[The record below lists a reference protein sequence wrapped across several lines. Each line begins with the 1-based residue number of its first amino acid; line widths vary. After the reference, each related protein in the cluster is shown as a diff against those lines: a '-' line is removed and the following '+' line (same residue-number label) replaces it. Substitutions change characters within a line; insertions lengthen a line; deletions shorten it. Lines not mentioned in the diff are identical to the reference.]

1 MELTITI
8 QNSKYTLSN
17 LKMGLWREIQ
27 KLKTAKINTRDNL
40 QKQVDQL
47 ECVIDNTA
55 FNLFADRIEI
65 SLAEAAI
72 NERKQKAE
80 IITKAFNNKFTVN
93 DLLAAI
99 EPEQIDMLFRAIDMI
114 IMDLLLQKGSEMPA
128 SKEETKTNFDA
139 MNEYQQ
145 VLHLYGL
152 LHRDYHWSREQ
163 IDEEEMEY
171 VFELFISQ
179 AKGNIEKEVP
189 IDMLL

>member
-8 QNSKYTLSN
+8 KNSKYTLRN

-47 ECVIDNTA
+47 EGVLDNTA

-80 IITKAFNNKFTVN
+80 IITKAFNNKFMID
-93 DLLAAI
+93 DLLAEI

-114 IMDLLLQKGSEMPA
+114 IMDLLLQKGSEMPP

-171 VFELFISQ
+171 VFDLFISQ

>member
-47 ECVIDNTA
+47 EGVLDNTA
-55 FNLFADRIEI
+55 FDLFADRIEI

-80 IITKAFNNKFTVN
+80 IITKAFNNKFMID
-93 DLLAAI
+93 DLLAEI

-114 IMDLLLQKGSEMPA
+114 IMDLLLQKGSEMPP

-163 IDEEEMEY
+163 IDAEDMEY
-171 VFELFISQ
+171 VFDLFISQ
-179 AKGNIEKEVP
+179 AKGNVEKEVP
-189 IDMLL
+189 IDLIL

>member
-8 QNSKYTLSN
+8 QNSKHTLSN

-47 ECVIDNTA
+47 EGVLDNTA

-80 IITKAFNNKFTVN
+80 IITKAFNNKFMID
-93 DLLAAI
+93 DLLAEI

-114 IMDLLLQKGSEMPA
+114 IMDLLLQKGSEMPP

-171 VFELFISQ
+171 VFDLFISQ
-179 AKGNIEKEVP
+179 AKGNVEKEVP

>member
-17 LKMGLWREIQ
+17 LKMGWWREIQ
-27 KLKTAKINTRDNL
+27 KFKTAKINTRDNL

-47 ECVIDNTA
+47 EGVLDNTA

-80 IITKAFNNKFTVN
+80 IITKAFNNKFMID
-93 DLLAAI
+93 DLLAEI

-114 IMDLLLQKGSEMPA
+114 IMDLLLQKGSEMPP

-171 VFELFISQ
+171 VFDLFISQ

>member
-8 QNSKYTLSN
+8 QNSKYTLRN

-47 ECVIDNTA
+47 EGVLDNTA

-80 IITKAFNNKFTVN
+80 IITKAFNNKFMID
-93 DLLAAI
+93 DLLAEI

-114 IMDLLLQKGSEMPA
+114 IMDLLLQKGSEMPP

-171 VFELFISQ
+171 VFDLFISQ

>member
-47 ECVIDNTA
+47 EGVLDNTA

-80 IITKAFNNKFTVN
+80 IITKAFNNKIMID
-93 DLLAAI
+93 DLLAEI

-114 IMDLLLQKGSEMPA
+114 IMDLLLQKGSEMPP

-171 VFELFISQ
+171 VFDLFISQ

>member
-27 KLKTAKINTRDNL
+27 KFKTAKINTRDNL

-47 ECVIDNTA
+47 EGVLDNTA

-80 IITKAFNNKFTVN
+80 IITKAFNNKFMID
-93 DLLAAI
+93 DLLAEI

-114 IMDLLLQKGSEMPA
+114 IMDLLLQKGSEMPP

-171 VFELFISQ
+171 VFDLFISQ